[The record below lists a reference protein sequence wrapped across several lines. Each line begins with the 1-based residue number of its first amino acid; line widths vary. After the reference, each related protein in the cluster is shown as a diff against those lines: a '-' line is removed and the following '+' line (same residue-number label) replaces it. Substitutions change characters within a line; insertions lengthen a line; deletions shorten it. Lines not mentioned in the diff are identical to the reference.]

1 MSIHWNLKPDF
12 LMVCIDFYL
21 NRTLLIIN
29 HFLDDL
35 EADSIQI
42 DSATVQSD
50 LNSESDSAVIAT
62 TTEDSSDESEG
73 KAKTKVSKLKIKL
86 SAL

>member
-1 MSIHWNLKPDF
+1 
-12 LMVCIDFYL
+12 MVRIAY
-21 NRTLLIIN
+21 LLILILHN
-29 HFLDDL
+29 KRSFLDDL
-35 EADSIQI
+35 EADSIQV

-62 TTEDSSDESEG
+62 TEDSSDESEG
-73 KAKTKVSKLKIKL
+73 KAKTKVSKLKLKP